1 MSFGPLVS
9 TDWLGQNLDAAD
21 LKIIDGSWRMP
32 GNGAA
37 IESYAK
43 HHIPHA
49 VFFDIDAIADQNTDL
64 PHMLPSP
71 AQFEMAMGAFGIRET
86 DRVVVYDEKGIFSAA
101 RVWWTLLAMGHATV
115 AVLDGGLPA
124 WLRDGRPVTTEHT
137 VIRPTTYRAAPV
149 PARCAASDDVRRA
162 LADRSASIVDARP
175 ADRFDGTA
183 PEPRAGLRSGHMPGA
198 RNLPFPQLLTEDGK
212 YRSAAEIRHLF
223 ESSGVDL
230 SQPIITSC
238 GSGVTAAILSL
249 ALEVIGKHDHAVYD
263 GSWADWGDE
272 RHDDATYPVATN
284 SGAKPD

>member
-1 MSFGPLVS
+1 
-9 TDWLGQNLDAAD
+9 
-21 LKIIDGSWRMP
+21 
-32 GNGAA
+32 
-37 IESYAK
+37 
-43 HHIPHA
+43 
-49 VFFDIDAIADQNTDL
+49 
-64 PHMLPSP
+64 
-71 AQFEMAMGAFGIRET
+71 
-86 DRVVVYDEKGIFSAA
+86 
-101 RVWWTLLAMGHATV
+101 MGHTTV
-115 AVLDGGLPA
+115 AVLDGGLPV
-124 WLRDGRPVTTEHT
+124 WLREGRPVTTEHT
-137 VIRPTTYRAAPV
+137 VITPTAYRAAPVPARCVASETAPIRSTRPTSTMPHAPTSWPQTRWRPTPAPV

-162 LADRSASIVDARP
+162 LAEPSASIVDARP

-212 YRSAAEIRHLF
+212 FRSPAEIRHLF

>member
-1 MSFGPLVS
+1 MNFGPLVS

-21 LKIIDGSWRMP
+21 LKIINGSWRMP

-37 IESYAK
+37 IENYHK

-71 AQFEMAMGAFGIRET
+71 AQFEMAMGALGIRET

-101 RVWWTLLAMGHATV
+101 RVWWTLRAMGHATV

-124 WLRDGRPVTTEHT
+124 WLHEGRPVTTEHT
-137 VIRPTTYRAAPV
+137 VVTPTAYRAAPV
-149 PARCAASDDVRRA
+149 QARCAASDDVHRA
-162 LADRSASIVDARP
+162 LADQSASIVDARP

-212 YRSAAEIRHLF
+212 FRPAAEIRHLF
-223 ESSGVDL
+223 ESSGLDL

>member
-49 VFFDIDAIADQNTDL
+49 VFFDIDAIADQITDL

-71 AQFEMAMGAFGIRET
+71 AQFEMAMGALGIRET

-101 RVWWTLLAMGHATV
+101 RVWWSLRAMGHTTV
-115 AVLDGGLPA
+115 AVLDGGLPV
-124 WLRDGRPVTTEHT
+124 WLREGRPVTDAQT
-137 VIRPTTYRAAPV
+137 VITPATYRAAPL
-149 PARCAASDDVRRA
+149 PARCVASGDVRRA
-162 LADRSASIVDARP
+162 LADQRAIIVDARP

-212 YRSAAEIRHLF
+212 FRSPAEIRRLF

-249 ALEVIGKHDHAVYD
+249 ALEIIGKHDHAVYD